1 MKIPDTVRQIPEI
14 KEILVGADVI
24 DIKTVESDVTL
35 REFVVHALGY
45 QPAWMTFL
53 YGVRFFFVR
62 LLGMKQQGVPRG
74 YHKKPEDLPMEAG
87 KMASFFKVEV
97 AEEDRMWVAG
107 ASESHLTA
115 RLGVVVE
122 PLEGQKKRFYVLTIV
137 HYNRWTGPVYF
148 NVNRP
153 FHHVVVRQMM
163 KAGAA

>member
-1 MKIPDTVRQIPEI
+1 MKIPNTVRQVPEI

-45 QPAWMTFL
+45 QPAWVTFL

-62 LLGMKQQGVPRG
+62 LLGMKQGGIPRG
-74 YHKKPEDLPMEAG
+74 YHKKPADLPMEAG
-87 KMASFFKVEV
+87 KMASFFRVEV

-107 ASESHLTA
+107 IAESHLTA

-148 NVNRP
+148 NVIRP